1 MKKVNPIYR
10 EESILVNEVKKGIS
24 IYECNDIV
32 IPDNN
37 IEKISSL
44 LEKYNNDD
52 EINSEI
58 SFADFLEDNEIN
70 WKYISDGYYT
80 EKEFTE
86 KYEGDTLINMAVD
99 EVLDAQNYYD
109 WYEEVY
115 FYEYWDGHNWQTLDL
130 EDEGED
136 VVFITEVERKNTY
149 EIDLY
154 YNVEGKETFKVYNS
168 YYEGSL
174 LIVDNDMEIED
185 ESKEVIEDIENLLEK
200 INYKVEHNN
209 KCSDKFEGFKI
220 SITADE
226 KEMETFE
233 YISNLYDWFEKDDKE
248 IHISKKY

>member
-10 EESILVNEVKKGIS
+10 EESILVDEVKKGIR

-32 IPDNN
+32 ISDNN

-44 LEKYNNDD
+44 LKKYNNDD

-58 SFADFLEDNEIN
+58 SFADFLEENEIN
-70 WKYISDGYYT
+70 WEYISGGHYT

-86 KYEGDTLINMAVD
+86 KYEGDILINIVVD
-99 EVLDAQNYYD
+99 EVLDTQNYYD
-109 WYEEVY
+109 LYDEVY
-115 FYEYWDGHNWQTLDL
+115 FYEYWDGYNWQTLDI

-154 YNVEGKETFKVYNS
+154 YNVEKKETFKVYNS
-168 YYEGSL
+168 YYEDSL
-174 LIVDNDMEIED
+174 LIIDNDIEIED
-185 ESKEVIEDIENLLEK
+185 ELKEVVEDIENLLEK
-200 INYKVEHNN
+200 INYKVKHNN
-209 KCSDKFEGFKI
+209 KCSDKFEGFEI

-226 KEMETFE
+226 KEMEAFE

-248 IHISKKY
+248 IQISKKY